1 MDHCCSPVFIGVPV
15 AQSVDLCVVFC
26 GPLLF
31 TRVYWGSCWSMCRF
45 VWCFVDHCCSP
56 RVYWDSCCSICRFV
70 CSALWTIVVHPVFIG
85 VPVAQ
90 SVDLCVVFCGP
101 LLFTRVYWGSC
112 CSICRFVWCFVD
124 HCCSPRVYWGSCC
137 SICRFVCSVLWT
149 IVVHPVFIGVPVAQS
164 VDLCV
169 VFCGPFLFTPC
180 LLGFLLLNL

>member
-1 MDHCCSPVFIGVPV
+1 
-15 AQSVDLCVVFC
+15 
-26 GPLLF
+26 
-31 TRVYWGSCWSMCRF
+31 
-45 VWCFVDHCCSP
+45 
-56 RVYWDSCCSICRFV
+56 V

-112 CSICRFVWCFVD
+112 CSICRFV
-124 HCCSPRVYWGSCC
+124 
-137 SICRFVCSVLWT
+137 CSVLWT

-169 VFCGPFLFTPC
+169 VFCGPLLFTPY